1 VRRAKTLMACHE
13 RGTCNRWGGKGEIG
27 ETSTLQ
33 RVHAAFV
40 LTDGMINDPDR

>member
-1 VRRAKTLMACHE
+1 MSGVPVI
-13 RGTCNRWGGKGEIG
+13 NGGKGEIG

-40 LTDGMINDPDR
+40 LTDGMINDPER

>member
-1 VRRAKTLMACHE
+1 MARHE
-13 RGTCNRWGGKGEIG
+13 RGTCNQWWKGESG